1 MTESPLVD
9 LGFAIPVFSQG
20 DDLIACLN
28 KAMAFLTVVTSS
40 RFLSTNNQL
49 RTSSNPRNHA
59 LFKMAGSQCNK
70 FREDKVKVIL
80 LLDPRVPDGQVVQ
93 TIIPNNATFQTEDLN
108 TYDSECDDILN
119 VKAVLMA
126 NIYNY
131 GSDVILKKAQRIK
144 PTLYD
149 GIVMSDKHIAMIVID
164 DEETL
169 ILEEESRS
177 RMSKKEKD
185 QEAIKQNIY
194 HKPIDDEKL
203 NRLIKDFRKRFT
215 PQQELSA
222 EQAFWLRMSDP
233 TSKPYEAL
241 PVKIEAPKKLPKIS
255 LVNESLKKLK
265 FYLAKFDNV
274 VKIRIAPNARTK
286 ENERLCNE
294 INHVQQVFKEQ
305 LDSIRKT
312 RVRTKEQSDSLI
324 DKVNLKSTENED
336 LKAQIQGKVF
346 VITSLKNDLR
356 RIKRKEIIDIVAQKP
371 SANTIVSGKFKLDL
385 EPLAPS
391 QELLVYV
398 RDTCPNAINLSAKK
412 VDVTPK
418 NKVKKVRFAEPLTSS
433 SNSKHADSSN
443 TTDSNTHV
451 LSPIRLKC
459 LTSNYGSKPSGNK
472 KNNRISQTP
481 SRNMK
486 NKVEAQPR
494 NFNKKNHIVEPIRN
508 VDVKQSQLNA
518 NSELIFATC
527 SSKKA
532 KIVESKNAN
541 HSEPN
546 HTWGSNA
553 TDIPSSSS
561 LVMTVQEAAAPRA
574 MVLADSPVTT
584 SIDQYAPLTS
594 IPSSQEQ
601 EHSPITSQ

>member
-9 LGFAIPVFSQG
+9 LGFEVPVFSQG

-28 KAMAFLTVVTSS
+28 KAMAFLTVVASS

-70 FREDKVKVIL
+70 FREDK
-80 LLDPRVPDGQVVQ
+80 
-93 TIIPNNATFQTEDLN
+93 TEDLN

-131 GSDVILKKAQRIK
+131 GSGVILKVPHSETYLNDMENQSVLAMQDFKQPQAVDFI
-144 PTLYD
+144 D
-149 GIVMSDKHIAMIVID
+149 NEIHSD
-164 DEETL
+164 
-169 ILEEESRS
+169 S
-177 RMSKKEKD
+177 
-185 QEAIKQNIY
+185 NII
-194 HKPIDDEKL
+194 P
-203 NRLIKDFRKRFT
+203 LIKDFRKRFT

-233 TSKPYEAL
+233 TSKPSDAL
-241 PVKIEAPKKLPKIS
+241 LVKIEAPKEFPKIS

-286 ENERLCNE
+286 ELENSVAKLCSKNERLCNE

-305 LDSIRKT
+305 LDSIKKT

-324 DKVNLKSTENED
+324 VKVNLKSTENED
-336 LKAQIQGKVF
+336 LKAQIQG
-346 VITSLKNDLR
+346 
-356 RIKRKEIIDIVAQKP
+356 
-371 SANTIVSGKFKLDL
+371 
-385 EPLAPS
+385 
-391 QELLVYV
+391 
-398 RDTCPNAINLSAKK
+398 
-412 VDVTPK
+412 
-418 NKVKKVRFAEPLTSS
+418 
-433 SNSKHADSSN
+433 
-443 TTDSNTHV
+443 
-451 LSPIRLKC
+451 LKC

-472 KNNRISQTP
+472 KNNRISQAP
-481 SRNMK
+481 SRNIK

-494 NFNKKNHIVEPIRN
+494 NVNKKNHIVEPIRN

-518 NSELIFATC
+518 NFELIFATC
-527 SSKKA
+527 KKSMFDGVHDLCILDFVKNVNSHAKSAKKHKNKIFRNLRVMITSANVVPPKKTTSHLVKTQKPGLKVYRKKPKNVKNVGSSRKA

-553 TDIPSSSS
+553 IDIPSSSS
-561 LVMTVQEAAAPRA
+561 LVMTDAKVDIGIF
-574 MVLADSPVTT
+574 VG
-584 SIDQYAPLTS
+584 YAPAKKAFRIYNKITQKIIETIHVTFDELIAMDSEQFNSGPRLHYMTLATSSSGLVPNTVSQKPS
-594 IPSSQEQ
+594 IPPPRDDWDLLFQPMFDEYFTPS
-601 EHSPITSQ
+601 